1 MPTCSVLTC
10 QTRAGGMHRFPED
23 AAVRRQWI
31 EFCGR
36 GPRWLPLSASKVCTL
51 HFLPADLTASGRV
64 KHERV
69 PQLLGPKGS
78 NWSLAGSY
86 LAEPDRSFSQEP
98 LCAFFWYIAMDISSV
113 FRIRSGLMWVR
124 IHGSAPLDYGS
135 GSCSLFFSDFF
146 RMPTNNNI
154 YISLQW

>member
-23 AAVRRQWI
+23 EAVRQQWI

-36 GPRWLPLSASKVCTL
+36 GARWLPLAASKVCTL

-64 KHERV
+64 KHKRV

-78 NWSLAGSY
+78 NLCLAGSY
-86 LAEPDRSFSQEP
+86 LAKPDRSSSQVP
-98 LCAFFWYIAMDISSV
+98 LSAFFWYTAMTISSV
-113 FRIRSGLMWVR
+113 FRIRGVLMR
-124 IHGSAPLDYGS
+124 IRVHRSAPLDYES
-135 GSCSLFFSDFF
+135 GYCSFFQWFF
-146 RMPTNNNI
+146 QDANKNNI
-154 YISLQW
+154 HISL